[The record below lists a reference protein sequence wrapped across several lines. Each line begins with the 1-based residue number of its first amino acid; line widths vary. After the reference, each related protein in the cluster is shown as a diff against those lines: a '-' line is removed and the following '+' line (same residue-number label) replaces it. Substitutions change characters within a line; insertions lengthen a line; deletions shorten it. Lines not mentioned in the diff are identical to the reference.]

1 MTAQAPTDEEKGQL
15 ADIVNAVARA
25 FEAVQQKNLA
35 QGRTGDIEAL
45 GGQIDRLKADLERVR
60 NQANAER
67 RNTDVSSLQK
77 RRGVLDIQLQQLT
90 QELLRLQMFKA
101 QADASLAALAEQEA
115 DGSIAASP
123 EVLRALE
130 MDPVLNMLRNTELQ
144 LQLQRENEDQKFGS
158 EHRSV
163 KATETRLTAVKAELV
178 AREKM
183 LTQRALDL
191 IRSDRRATAASITA
205 QMLDVQQ
212 RFDEVNAGL
221 RDLEQ
226 NLTRI
231 EQFALEEDS
240 LDKRIRRYEDQ
251 LVDLRLLAQ
260 REKQVELWIPA
271 TKPREID
278 MPKWTIMIPLGAILG
293 IALGLG
299 LAFLLEF
306 VDASIKSPSDI
317 SRRVDLPLLGMIP
330 HTDDLDDKI
339 EDMRLAFMTH
349 PNSLVSEAFRQIR
362 TCLLFS
368 GPSSQRRSLL
378 VTSPLPEDG
387 RTTVALNLAGSIAQG
402 GRKVLVVD
410 ANFRQPAIR
419 KLFPRCPEGGLSNA
433 LVGQANWKDLVYDVQ
448 PNLQV
453 MPAGMLPPNPADL
466 LGSDEMRR
474 LIAELCE
481 QYDEVIIDGA
491 PCLVVTDSVVLSTLV
506 DGVVLTVRA
515 GSNTHGVVQR
525 TRDILFRVGAHIV
538 GVALNGVRATAGGY
552 LRKNYETF
560 NEYHAQA
567 QLPAK

>member
-1 MTAQAPTDEEKGQL
+1 
-15 ADIVNAVARA
+15 
-25 FEAVQQKNLA
+25 
-35 QGRTGDIEAL
+35 
-45 GGQIDRLKADLERVR
+45 
-60 NQANAER
+60 
-67 RNTDVSSLQK
+67 LQK
-77 RRGVLDIQLQQLT
+77 RRGTLDIQLVQLT

-101 QADASLAALAEQEA
+101 QADAGLAALAEQEA

-130 MDPVLNMLRNTELQ
+130 MDPVLNMLRNTGLQ
-144 LQLQRENEDQKFGS
+144 LQLQRENELQKFGT

-163 KATETRLTAVKAELV
+163 QATETRLTAVRAEL
-178 AREKM
+178 ADREKM
-183 LTQRALDL
+183 LTQRAMDL

-212 RFDEVNAGL
+212 RFDEVNARL

-226 NLTRI
+226 NLRRI
-231 EQFALEEDS
+231 EQLAVEEDS
-240 LDKRIRRYEDQ
+240 LDQRIRRFENQ
-251 LVDLRLLAQ
+251 WVDLRLLAQ

-271 TKPREID
+271 TKPREIE
-278 MPKWTIMIPLGAILG
+278 MPKWTIMIPVGTILG

-306 VDASIKSPSDI
+306 IDVSIKSPSDI

-330 HTDDLDDKI
+330 HTDDIDDKI
-339 EDMRLAFMTH
+339 EDMRLAFVTH

-387 RTTVALNLAGSIAQG
+387 RTTVALNLAGSIAHG

-419 KLFPRCPEGGLSNA
+419 KLFPQCPDGGLSNA
-433 LVGQANWKDLVYDVQ
+433 LVGQANWKDMVYEVQ

-453 MPAGMLPPNPADL
+453 MPAGVLPPNPAEL

-474 LIAELCE
+474 LVAEMSE

-491 PCLVVTDSVVLSTLV
+491 PCLVVTDSAVLSTLV

-515 GSNTHGVVQR
+515 GANTYGVVQR
-525 TRDILFRVGAHIV
+525 ARDILFRVGAHIV
-538 GVALNGVRATAGGY
+538 GVAHNGVRATSGGY

-560 NEYHAQA
+560 YEYHDQA